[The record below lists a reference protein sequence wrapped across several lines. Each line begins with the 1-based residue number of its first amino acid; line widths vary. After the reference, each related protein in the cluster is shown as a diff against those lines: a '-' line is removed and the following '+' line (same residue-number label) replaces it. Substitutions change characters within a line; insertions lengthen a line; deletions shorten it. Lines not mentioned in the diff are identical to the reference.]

1 MRLIKSI
8 ALGLIA
14 LFLCACLPKIDT
26 TGWRLLERRE
36 VTFGAQHDIFTI
48 PAEIGQL
55 SRLQVVVRKND
66 LEMSHIKIVFHNNE
80 IWSPDLG
87 RAAKVEL
94 RSYAPAYVIELPNNP
109 SGVRFFDFRYYRLIK
124 AARLAIVELWGK

>member
-8 ALGLIA
+8 ALGLSA
-14 LFLCACLPKIDT
+14 LSLCACLPKIDT

-55 SRLQVVVRKND
+55 SRLRVVVRKND

-87 RAAKVEL
+87 RPGL
-94 RSYAPAYVIELPNNP
+94 RHRTPEQPLGRPIFRFSLLPP
-109 SGVRFFDFRYYRLIK
+109 DQGSPPGHRRALGKIGSPLVVK
-124 AARLAIVELWGK
+124 A